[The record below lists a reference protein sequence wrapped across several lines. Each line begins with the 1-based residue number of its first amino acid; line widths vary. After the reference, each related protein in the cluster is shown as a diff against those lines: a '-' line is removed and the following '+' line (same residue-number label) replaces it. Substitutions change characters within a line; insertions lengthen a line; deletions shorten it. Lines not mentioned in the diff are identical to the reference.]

1 MTVAPA
7 DIRVM
12 FPEFT
17 ALTDPYMQLFV
28 NSAVGRVDP
37 MIFQTRTDEAVKWL
51 TAHLLAKAKQAA
63 RFANGAM
70 GPVTG
75 QTVADLSV
83 NYGFYG
89 LLNGSSQDYMSTP
102 YGAQFEALCELCSP
116 TPWVS
121 A

>member
-7 DIRVM
+7 DIRIM
-12 FPEFT
+12 FPEFV
-17 ALTDPYMQLFV
+17 ALTDPYLQLFV
-28 NSAVGRVDP
+28 DSASGRVAP
-37 MIFQTRTDEAVKWL
+37 AIFGVRTDEAVKWL
-51 TAHLLAKAKQAA
+51 TAHLLAKSKQGS
-63 RFANGAM
+63 RFAKGAM

-75 QTVADLSV
+75 QTVADLST

-102 YGAQFEALCELCSP
+102 YGAQFEALLDLCSP

-121 A
+121 V